1 MLHTKFSL
9 DCPHSTCDE
18 DEYTWH
24 TKNLVHIGPIVIEMK
39 MNIHDIPWMTNREWW
54 TLDRDWQQWITW
66 VGREIVTLDD
76 FFWIPGSSMRF
87 IAMSLDVKINWF
99 ILVSD
104 FGVLVIGP
112 WSTWCTGLNSVV
124 HVYSRVNQKNNFYP
138 VKTNSSCCSLTPDW
152 CPHTHYR

>member
-1 MLHTKFSL
+1 MTYQKFSTYW
-9 DCPHSTCDE
+9 SNSYWDE
-18 DEYTWH
+18 DEYTWY
-24 TKNLVHIGPIVIEMK
+24 TMNDQQGVMDIGQGLTA
-39 MNIHDIPWMTNREWW
+39 MNHLSGSWNS
-54 TLDRDWQQWITW
+54 L
-66 VGREIVTLDD
+66 EIVTLDD
-76 FFWIPGSSMRF
+76 FFWIPGGSMRF

-99 ILVSD
+99 IFVSD